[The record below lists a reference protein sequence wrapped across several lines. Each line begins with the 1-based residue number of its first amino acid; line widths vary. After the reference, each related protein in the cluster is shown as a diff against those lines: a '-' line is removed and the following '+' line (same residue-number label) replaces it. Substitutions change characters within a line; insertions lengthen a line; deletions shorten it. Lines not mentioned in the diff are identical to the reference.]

1 MGVFIFIV
9 LILFIASLLW
19 LYDFF
24 ETEKWL
30 NIIIFM
36 IIFILGYL
44 LGGM

>member
-1 MGVFIFIV
+1 MGIFIFIV

-30 NIIIFM
+30 NIFVLM
-36 IIFILGYL
+36 VIFILGYL
-44 LGGM
+44 LGRI